1 MDDHERERILDALDS
16 GDISAGEA
24 LRRLEGDEAGVAEPS
39 LEPAAP
45 PRPPAWRRYGWI
57 VLFDVGLVLTAAG
70 IGLAAA
76 GGWWWLLAA
85 PLLLVGI
92 TIGGLGLGSIRSP
105 WVHIQ
110 VDSDE
115 DGGSRRFQIGLPL
128 PLRPTAW
135 LLRTFGRY
143 VDRFDQ
149 TGLDEL
155 LMAMSGQVSADNPVV
170 IDVHEDDSGE
180 RVRVYFG

>member
-1 MDDHERERILDALDS
+1 MDDHERERILEALDS

-24 LRRLEGDEAGVAEPS
+24 LRQLESDEAPPTAS
-39 LEPAAP
+39 DQTAASA

-70 IGLAAA
+70 IGLALL
-76 GGWWWLLAA
+76 GGWWWLLAG
-85 PLLLVGI
+85 PLLLVGV
-92 TIGGLGLGSIRSP
+92 TIGALGLASFRSP
-105 WVHIQ
+105 WIHIQ

-115 DGGSRRFQIGLPL
+115 PDGPRRLQFGLPL

-135 LLRTFGRY
+135 LLRNFGHY

-149 TGLDEL
+149 SGLDDL
-155 LMAMSGQVSADNPVV
+155 LIAMSGQVSVDNPLL